1 MSSGRTGQHPW
12 TNVSE
17 RTMELLPGSQQH
29 HWGCG
34 SDSQAEMPHNSDLLF
49 CSGFCHLPG
58 ANPGSRP
65 CSVHTLCWDHYSV
78 TLPPLVNFPW
88 THTLIFFSPV
98 LKRPS
103 GVSWYL
109 RQWNSQAGGFFNRLK
124 KNFMRSESSWVLSW
138 DPFRSRLHKT
148 DNRIHSKGH

>member
-1 MSSGRTGQHPW
+1 MFLNG
-12 TNVSE
+12 
-17 RTMELLPGSQQH
+17 TMGLLPGSQQH

-88 THTLIFFSPV
+88 THTLIFFFSC
-98 LKRPS
+98 LKKTIWCLLVFKAMKFS
-103 GVSWYL
+103 GRRILQQV
-109 RQWNSQAGGFFNRLK
+109 K